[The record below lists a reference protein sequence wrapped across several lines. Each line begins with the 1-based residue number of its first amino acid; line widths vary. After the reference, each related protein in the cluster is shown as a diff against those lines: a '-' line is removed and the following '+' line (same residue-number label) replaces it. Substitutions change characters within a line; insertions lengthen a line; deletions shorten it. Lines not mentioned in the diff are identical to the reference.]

1 MKRTPLLSV
10 CCHTAVSLMCSTLL
24 LLGGCS
30 GGGGAL
36 PASPVVSE
44 SFKTDA
50 NKNVAIQSDALN
62 REFLLQGNLIQLNSA
77 QEFSG
82 LKSRVVVFQKQG
94 GKLFMLE
101 SQVGHTVTPD
111 TPFALILAEFPI
123 VAEES
128 GWIWFD
134 FNQGMSSIFTTAEIF
149 TSDYDGSGY
158 TPSFAIAPVRSSF
171 LTEVD
176 VSRLNRLVVRQSAQI
191 ADANKTLPSVEVR
204 YYLSPY
210 LPDASFKPTAS
221 PGFDHAGYF
230 EVMPQLK
237 SGGGTK
243 VLAMKW
249 NLNKKPITYY
259 ISSNTPPEYRQAI
272 TNGVLYWNVALGEE
286 VFAVADAPVGVTAP
300 DMDRN
305 IIQWLNYDTA
315 DYAYADMQS
324 DPRTGEIL
332 HSQIFIPSA
341 FAVAGRASAWQLLK
355 ILGGTPATSAK
366 NRVSLRNMYAPRLC
380 DFPAKEQLTENIA
393 TLLANKA
400 PDDVI
405 LKVSQAYVQEVLT
418 HEVGHTMG
426 LRHNFAG
433 SLAADYAGHSREELY
448 TNFANGGAYIT
459 MRPSSSVMDYNAIF
473 ESVLFANLYNTEH
486 VALSHDS
493 SAMRFLYQDK
503 ALDKTIP
510 FCTDSDTDTL
520 DCIRFDYG
528 NSPLAFAS
536 TNMKWLLNADQS
548 PVRFY
553 LLQVAAVLN
562 GTAVA
567 NLHPSPSQQASSLLV
582 NKHLMLSPFTQGGF
596 YARTLKNYYP
606 GTLLQDADQTELRKA
621 VMPLVRDDL
630 AAWLLK
636 NPYGMKSLT
645 DMFMIVDPAWK
656 DAWIARFNQ
665 ITEDPAFYSIT
676 DAEGKTVTFTP
687 TERGQLRNM
696 ANTFFTDLI
705 PALVAEDIKLL
716 SAVTSKIDIVDGTA
730 GDGLLAAMNAT
741 SNGYLM
747 ARTGTTLDTT
757 INSVALSLPLFS
769 YDWPARLDAL
779 RLLSSR
785 SVSSALWWGMRE
797 TDANISSLVSLLDSS
812 VLAAGDTFQSQ
823 AIASGFAAGRNSAY
837 QWYLEN
843 ANLIE

>member
-1 MKRTPLLSV
+1 MKKTISKSGVALVAAAFSFLALV
-10 CCHTAVSLMCSTLL
+10 

-30 GGGGAL
+30 DGGAL
-36 PASPVVSE
+36 PPSPVVSE
-44 SFKTDA
+44 SFRTDV

-62 REFLLQGNLIQLNSA
+62 REFLLQGNVIQLNSA

-111 TPFALILAEFPI
+111 SPFALILAEFPI

-134 FNQGMSSIFTTAEIF
+134 FNQGMSGIFTTTEMFASDF
-149 TSDYDGSGY
+149 TGSDYQ
-158 TPSFAIAPVRSSF
+158 PSFAITPVRSSF

-191 ADANKTLPSVEVR
+191 ADPNNTLPNVEVH

-210 LPDASFKPTAS
+210 LPETSYKPTAS

-249 NLNKKPITYY
+249 NLNNKPITYY
-259 ISSNTPPEYRQAI
+259 ISSNTPTEYRQAI

-286 VFAVADAPVGVTAP
+286 VFAVADAPAGVTAP

-305 IIQWLNYDTA
+305 IIQWVNYDTA
-315 DYAYADMQS
+315 GSAYADMQS

-332 HSQIFIPSA
+332 HAQIFIPSA
-341 FAVAGRASAWQLLK
+341 FAVGGRESAWQLLK
-355 ILGGTPATSAK
+355 ILGGTPAVSAK
-366 NRVSLRNMYAPRLC
+366 SLVSLRNMYVPRLC

-400 PDDVI
+400 SDDVM

-433 SLAADYAGHSREELY
+433 SLAADYAGHSREDLY
-448 TNFANGGAYIT
+448 TNFTNGGAYIKMT
-459 MRPSSSVMDYNAIF
+459 PSSSVMEYNATY

-486 VALSHDS
+486 IALSHDIS
-493 SAMRFLYQDK
+493 SMRFLYQDK

-510 FCTDSDTDTL
+510 YCADSDTDTL

-528 NSPLAFAS
+528 NSPLEFAA
-536 TNMKWLLNADQS
+536 TDLKRLLNTDQS
-548 PVRFY
+548 PVKFY

-567 NLHPSPSQQASSLLV
+567 DLHPSPSKQAASMLA
-582 NKHLMLSPFTQGGF
+582 NKSLMLSPFTQGGF

-606 GTLLQDADQTELRKA
+606 GTLLKDADQAELRKA
-621 VMPLVRDDL
+621 AIPVVRADMD
-630 AAWLLK
+630 AWLLK
-636 NPYGMKSLT
+636 NPYGIKSLT

-687 TERGQLRNM
+687 AEREQLRNM
-696 ANTFFTDLI
+696 ANIFYTNLI
-705 PALVAEDIKLL
+705 PALVAEDVKLL

-730 GDGLLAAMNAT
+730 GDGLLAAMSAT
-741 SNGYLM
+741 SNRYLM

-757 INSVALSLPLFS
+757 INRVALSLPLFR
-769 YDWPARLDAL
+769 YDWPVRSDAL
-779 RLLSSR
+779 KLLGSR

-797 TDANISSLVSLLDSS
+797 TDANKSSLSALLDGS
-812 VLAAGDTFQSQ
+812 VLAAVGTFQSPGVS
-823 AIASGFAAGRNSAY
+823 SGFAAASNSAY

-843 ANLIE
+843 GNLIK